1 MESHDHDH
9 EHAYDQPATA
19 RANVL
24 LWGGLAVGA
33 AVFDIGR
40 MLEAW

>member
-1 MESHDHDH
+1 MAHLLAKHPLPH
-9 EHAYDQPATA
+9 I
-19 RANVL
+19 NVAL
-24 LWGGLAVGA
+24 IIALVWVGLAVGA

>member
-1 MESHDHDH
+1 MAHLLAKHPLPH
-9 EHAYDQPATA
+9 I
-19 RANVL
+19 NVAL
-24 LWGGLAVGA
+24 IIALVWGGLAVGA